1 MTADDQELMRLLN
14 LVLNLAV
21 DDDAPTNGM
30 MPMTLLLSSLQTAIA
45 NRDDP
50 DALVATLVGTLA
62 WVARERWA
70 EVSAEVRQAEGSV
83 LQ

>member
-21 DDDAPTNGM
+21 DDDAPTKGM